1 MRWVVIGSSGY
12 IGSALCRSLVQAGSP
27 VLSVSRR
34 PSAPADCEH
43 RQVEV
48 FDADS
53 FAGMFEADDIVVYA
67 AGLASSADCR
77 KNPTL
82 AEWLNCDL
90 PVQLLKLADSAN
102 AAQFLYLSSIK
113 ALRAPAGVIATE
125 ESGEPANDPYGGG
138 KWRAEQQLL
147 SSPCRTRVNILRP
160 ASVYGGSSAPPKRAI
175 LLKSPL
181 RAWCKLLPIVPA
193 TGYRSVVALD
203 DLVSA
208 IVCVAKSGCRSETFI
223 VAEPVFHNLASISAA
238 VSGRRIKSSEI
249 FTRVALLPTRVL
261 ASLGG
266 KSGFLDVAR
275 SELYSS
281 ARLKTRLNWRPLRR
295 YSQFLG
301 EE

>member
-12 IGSALCRSLVQAGSP
+12 IGSALCRTLVQEGNA

-48 FDADS
+48 FDADA
-53 FAGMFEADDIVVYA
+53 FAGLFEAGDIVVYA

-113 ALRAPAGVIATE
+113 ALRAPAGVVATE
-125 ESGEPANDPYGGG
+125 ESGEPASDPYGGG
-138 KWRAEQQLL
+138 KWRAEQRLL
-147 SSPCRTRVNILRP
+147 SSPCRIRVNILRP
-160 ASVYGGSSAPPKRAI
+160 AAVYGGSTASARRAMVW
-175 LLKSPL
+175 KSHL
-181 RAWCKLLPIVPA
+181 RAWCQLLPIVPA

-208 IVCVAKSGCRSETFI
+208 IVCVAKSGSSGETFI
-223 VAEPVFHNLASISAA
+223 AAEPGFYNLASIGAA
-238 VSGRRIKSSEI
+238 ASGRCVKNSQSLAR
-249 FTRVALLPTRVL
+249 FALLPFKAL
-261 ASLGG
+261 SFLGVKTG
-266 KSGFLDVAR
+266 LLDVAR

-281 ARLKTRLNWRPLRR
+281 ARLKTRLNWQPSHR
-295 YSQFLG
+295 YGRFLG
-301 EE
+301 DE